1 MTRKGDKQGPSPK
14 RAERYEA
21 MQRGDQYYTAGRPCK
36 RGHEALRVTDSGVCV
51 ECRRVRE
58 KERYWEDP
66 EKARAHAVKRS
77 RRHAKLIAAR
87 AKLARDTEPPEKRAA
102 RLQRAKEKAREW
114 RKNNPRHHLALTSA
128 HKARIKRCTPPW
140 VDKSQLVEVY
150 KNCPEGHHVDHIVP
164 LRGAVVSGLHVPWN
178 LQYLPA
184 RENIQKSNRFEVS
197 NV

>member
-1 MTRKGDKQGPSPK
+1 MVARGP
-14 RAERYEA
+14 RYEA
-21 MQRGDQYYTAGRPCK
+21 TQNGEKYYMVDRPCK
-36 RGHEALRVTDSGVCV
+36 RGHIELRITENGICT

-58 KERYWEDP
+58 MGRYWEDP
-66 EKARAHAVKRS
+66 EKARRRASKYAKR
-77 RRHAKLIAAR
+77 HGE
-87 AKLARDTEPPEKRAA
+87 KLAALARLGRATEPPEKRVA
-102 RLQRAKEKAREW
+102 RLQRAREKAREW
-114 RKNNPRHHLALTSA
+114 RKANPRHHLALTNA

-140 VDKSQLVEVY
+140 VDKRQIVEVY

-197 NV
+197 NG